1 MRELILCL
9 FLSLFSICH
18 SKEVT
23 DTVRSSYKD
32 EVRITYDIT
41 LQGSTVSVRFKNVYK
56 TLGTTSRREYSDLS
70 DIAVIFFD
78 RRGNF
83 ENYKFEGLTPV
94 PISKPSHLIYEPS
107 SDGYFILRSDQMPT
121 LAFEIKAQLEGNIL
135 VEVPLYLAYYREK
148 RRFQKLSTFQVFRR
162 LDNLKLKL
170 PKEKPISVG
179 NVMTESSTTQTIV
192 STEELGDGLSDKEAQ
207 ALELVN
213 DVIRLSSLQN
223 KLPMDEELTNDFK
236 NLNDLKFEIKDSRIK
251 EKIEKALEA
260 YRLKK
265 QELEAQ
271 EEISLQNEQRLAN
284 EKALEAASQA
294 KAEQDSIM
302 KQQQTESE
310 NQRKRN
316 LWMIIGGVFLALI
329 AFVGSQ
335 IFEKRRNKAL
345 FDNAAEMQNNLVKQA
360 EREAKRR
367 ARDVARSAAYN
378 AKREATRKSQELLSG
393 KVSKTNKSSFKI

>member
-94 PISKPSHLIYEPS
+94 PISKPSQLIYEPS

-207 ALELVN
+207 ALELVK

-251 EKIEKALEA
+251 EKIEK
-260 YRLKK
+260 
-265 QELEAQ
+265 
-271 EEISLQNEQRLAN
+271 
-284 EKALEAASQA
+284 
-294 KAEQDSIM
+294 
-302 KQQQTESE
+302 
-310 NQRKRN
+310 
-316 LWMIIGGVFLALI
+316 WMI
-329 AFVGSQ
+329 
-335 IFEKRRNKAL
+335 
-345 FDNAAEMQNNLVKQA
+345 
-360 EREAKRR
+360 
-367 ARDVARSAAYN
+367 
-378 AKREATRKSQELLSG
+378 
-393 KVSKTNKSSFKI
+393 